1 MVYLFLTGL
10 ALYFLV
16 LVLGALGTI
25 GFYILLGV
33 MIFKGLDYLY
43 DKLSGRR

>member
-10 ALYFLV
+10 AIYFLV
-16 LVLGALGTI
+16 LVLGAIGTI

-33 MIFKGLDYLY
+33 MIFKGIDYLFN
-43 DKLSGRR
+43 KLSGRR